1 MFQSVR
7 SSGLPILASR
17 RLISNRAAEQLIDRL
32 SACFTY
38 QVPEGDIHVSA
49 PVVPFAHT
57 LVTHPG
63 IMLLGVER
71 ILADENL
78 LHHGQQS
85 RVDGR
90 ANAHQPLVG
99 PHLDE
104 CSTPHLKVH
113 GAAREPRRLQS
124 SQFPNHLKANEPH
137 LSDFHAPSVAPRLLG
152 R

>member
-1 MFQSVR
+1 MD
-7 SSGLPILASR
+7 G
-17 RLISNRAAEQLIDRL
+17 L
-32 SACFTY
+32 SAGFTY
-38 QVPEGDIHVSA
+38 QVPEGDIHVSS

-63 IMLLGVER
+63 IMLLRVER
-71 ILADENL
+71 ILADEYL
-78 LHHGQQS
+78 LHHRQQS

-90 ANAHQPLVG
+90 ANTHQTLVG
-99 PHLDE
+99 PHLE
-104 CSTPHLKVH
+104 ERPTPHLKVH

-137 LSDFHAPSVAPRLLG
+137 LGDFHTPSVAPRLLG